1 VCWCLSVFAL
11 FVSASLYLLA
21 RRPIRS
27 LSDGFPILQPHR
39 SVSSACIPD
48 RNEHGGCERQLSD
61 FPYLPSLESHVL
73 GYDNAAWN
81 TVKPQGQVLK
91 YSTESDIVHTV
102 RNYVESVV
110 SALGLGLELSGELSI
125 QHIRPDLSV
134 ILNDNYLVGVI
145 EVKKPT
151 AGVLE
156 KPTVLGELFDQ
167 MMLVEGFYGMGPAIG
182 ILTTGEEWIFSWF
195 PSDHATLLNQ
205 NATVD
210 SFTTPT
216 KQKLSNPESKTHSP
230 SGNTP
235 SQKSGH
241 VHPIEREEDE
251 STVEV
256 DPPITSPVD
265 RLLFTTPVM
274 TIHSDPTYVLKHL
287 CGALLIMS
295 TSISRCL
302 LRFHTHR

>member
-216 KQKLSNPESKTHSP
+216 KQKLSNPESKTIVP
-230 SGNTP
+230 LETP
-235 SQKSGH
+235 PRKSQ
-241 VHPIEREEDE
+241 VMYIPLNERKMNQLLKWIHQLLLQWI
-251 STVEV
+251 VCCL
-256 DPPITSPVD
+256 
-265 RLLFTTPVM
+265 RLL
-274 TIHSDPTYVLKHL
+274 
-287 CGALLIMS
+287 
-295 TSISRCL
+295 
-302 LRFHTHR
+302 